1 MVGAQNKKRA
11 TRRVKPGS
19 IREETL
25 DPESWDGIRALGHRM
40 LDDMMYHQK
49 NIASLPFSF
58 TTKEAV
64 SDICVPL
71 TEEGEGEEKVYEV
84 FLKAIRPYLLH
95 NSGPRFWGAVV
106 GTGSPYGMLA
116 EMLTGGVNSNIE
128 AIASS
133 GYVHQQVIDW
143 IKEMLGY
150 PAEAGGVLVSGGSEA
165 NFTGLAVARNAK
177 AEVDMKAKG
186 IQNVPRRM
194 TLYVSDEGHHCLER
208 SVELLG
214 LGSGSLRWVPTG
226 DDCRIKLDA
235 LRKAIRDDREKG
247 CHPFCIIGC
256 AGTVNSGAFDD
267 LNALAD
273 IASREKI
280 WFHVDGA
287 FGAWVKL
294 SGTHSHLADGMERAD
309 SLAVDLH
316 KWMYMP
322 YGIGCTLVRDRLAHY
337 STFVYGHE
345 AQYLKSGIDLAK
357 EKGEMLTNPHNL
369 ALPLS
374 RSFLSLKA
382 YMLLRAYG
390 RKKYSNLIQQNLDQ
404 INYLAELIRK
414 EPDMEITVPVVS
426 NVVCFRYKPKG
437 LDEPHTEKLNKM
449 IANGVNQ
456 VSFWMVSDTTIKGR
470 YMLRACNVN
479 HRSRRG
485 DFDYIVDLVKKLGE
499 KHLPEVKAAKT

>member
-1 MVGAQNKKRA
+1 MVDSQSKKRA
-11 TRRVKPGS
+11 TGNMKSGS
-19 IREETL
+19 AREETL
-25 DPESWDGIRALGHRM
+25 DPENWNGIRALGHRM
-40 LDDMMYHQK
+40 LDDMMDHQK
-49 NIASLPFSF
+49 NIASLSFSF
-58 TTKEAV
+58 PTKESV

-84 FLKAIRPYLLH
+84 FQRSIRPYMLK
-95 NSGPRFWGAVV
+95 NTDPRFWGAVV

-116 EMLTGGVNSNIE
+116 EMLAGGVNSNME
-128 AIASS
+128 GLVSS
-133 GYVHQQVIDW
+133 GYVHKQVIDW

-186 IQNVPRRM
+186 IQNVPHRM
-194 TLYVSDEGHHCLER
+194 TLYVSDEGHNCLER

-214 LGSGSLRWVPTG
+214 LGNESLRWVPT
-226 DDCRIKLDA
+226 DEECCIKLDA
-235 LRKAIRDDREKG
+235 LRMAIRNDREKG
-247 CHPFCIIGC
+247 NHPFCVIGC
-256 AGTVNSGAFDD
+256 AGTVNSGAFDN
-267 LNALAD
+267 LNVLAD
-273 IASREKI
+273 IAAKEKM

-287 FGAWVKL
+287 FGAWVKM
-294 SGTHSHLADGMERAD
+294 SKTHSHLADGMERAD

-345 AQYLKSGIDLAK
+345 AQYLKTGKDLAK
-357 EKGEMLTNPHNL
+357 EKSKMLNNPHSL

-414 EPDMEITVPVVS
+414 EPDMEITAPVAS
-426 NVVCFRYKPKG
+426 NVVCFRYKLEG
-437 LDEPHTEKLNKM
+437 LDEAELERLNKI
-449 IANGVNQ
+449 IAGDINK
-456 VSFWMVSDTTIKGR
+456 VSFWMVSDTTIKSR
-470 YMLRACNVN
+470 FMLRACNVN
-479 HRSRRG
+479 HRSRRS
-485 DFDYIVDLVKKLGE
+485 DFYYLVDLVKKLGE
-499 KHLPEVKAAKT
+499 KHLPEVKATKA

>member
-1 MVGAQNKKRA
+1 MIRA
-11 TRRVKPGS
+11 KSKGTVKGS
-19 IREETL
+19 KALLEETL
-25 DPESWDGIRALGHRM
+25 DPENWDEMRALGHRM
-40 LDDMMYHQK
+40 LDDMIDHQRD
-49 NIASLPFSF
+49 IASMPFSF
-58 TTKEAV
+58 TTKEAME
-64 SDICVPL
+64 DICADL
-71 TEEGEGEEKVYEV
+71 TDEGEGEEKVYEV
-84 FLKAIRPYLLH
+84 FQRSIRPHLLM
-95 NSGPRFWGAVV
+95 SAGPRFWGAVV

-116 EMLTGGVNSNIE
+116 EMLTGGLNSNVE
-128 AIASS
+128 ALAAS
-133 GYVHQQVIDW
+133 GYVHSQVIDW

-208 SVELLG
+208 SVEILG
-214 LGSGSLRWVPTG
+214 LGNESLRWVPTD

-235 LRKAIRDDREKG
+235 LRKAIAEDREKG
-247 CHPFCIIGC
+247 CHPFCVIGC

-273 IASREKI
+273 IAAKEKI

-287 FGAWVKL
+287 FGAWVKI
-294 SGTHSHLADGMERAD
+294 SKTHRRLADGMERAD

-345 AQYLKSGIDLAK
+345 AQYLKTGIDMAK
-357 EKGEMLTNPHNL
+357 EKGEMLSNPHNL

-390 RKKYSNLIQQNLDQ
+390 REKYSNLIQQNIDQ
-404 INYLAELIRK
+404 TSYLAELVKK
-414 EPDMEITVPVVS
+414 EPDMEITAPVAS

-437 LDEPHTEKLNKM
+437 LNDAELERLNKM
-449 IANGVNQ
+449 IAGGINQ
-456 VSFWMVSDTTIKGR
+456 VSFWMISDTIIKGR

-479 HRSRRG
+479 HRSRRK
-485 DFDYIVDLVKKLGE
+485 DFDYLVDLVKKLG
-499 KHLPEVKAAKT
+499 KQFLPEVRKK

>member
-1 MVGAQNKKRA
+1 M
-11 TRRVKPGS
+11 
-19 IREETL
+19 EETL
-25 DPESWDGIRALGHRM
+25 DPENWDEIRALGHRM
-40 LDDMMYHQK
+40 LDDMIDYQRD
-49 NIASLPFSF
+49 IASMPFGF
-58 TTKEAV
+58 TTKEAIE
-64 SDICVPL
+64 DICVHL
-71 TEEGEGEEKVYEV
+71 TDEGEGEEKVYEV
-84 FLKAIRPYLLH
+84 FQRSIQPYLLM
-95 NSGPRFWGAVV
+95 SAGPRFWGAVV

-116 EMLTGGVNSNIE
+116 EMLTGGLNSNVE
-128 AIASS
+128 ALVAS
-133 GYVHQQVIDW
+133 GYVHNQVIDW

-165 NFTGLAVARNAK
+165 NFTGLVVARNAK

-208 SVELLG
+208 SVEILG
-214 LGSGSLRWVPTG
+214 LGNESLRWVPTD

-235 LRKAIRDDREKG
+235 LRKAIAEDREKG
-247 CHPFCIIGC
+247 CHPFCVIGC

-273 IASREKI
+273 IAAKEKM

-287 FGAWVKL
+287 FGAWVKI
-294 SGTHSHLADGMERAD
+294 SKTHRHLADGMERAD

-345 AQYLKSGIDLAK
+345 AHYLKTGIDLAK
-357 EKGEMLTNPHNL
+357 EKGEMLSNPHNL

-390 RKKYSNLIQQNLDQ
+390 REKYSNLIQQNIDQ
-404 INYLAELIRK
+404 TSYLAELVKK
-414 EPDMEITVPVVS
+414 ERDMEITAPVAS

-437 LDEPHTEKLNKM
+437 LNDAELERLNKM
-449 IANGVNQ
+449 IAGGINQ
-456 VSFWMVSDTTIKGR
+456 VSFWMISDTTIKGR

-479 HRSRRG
+479 HRSRRE
-485 DFDYIVDLVKKLGE
+485 DFDYLVDLVKKLG
-499 KHLPEVKAAKT
+499 KQFLPEVRKK

>member
-1 MVGAQNKKRA
+1 MIDAQKKKRMA
-11 TRRVKPGS
+11 GMKPGS
-19 IREETL
+19 PREETL
-25 DPESWDGIRALGHRM
+25 DPEDWGAIRALGHRM
-40 LDDMMYHQK
+40 LDDMMDHQK

-58 TTKEAV
+58 FPKEKV
-64 SDICVPL
+64 EDICVPL
-71 TEEGEGEEKVYEV
+71 TEEGEGEEKVYDV
-84 FLKAIRPYLLH
+84 FFKSLRPYLLQ
-95 NSGPRFWGAVV
+95 SPGPRFWGAVV

-116 EMLTGGVNSNIE
+116 EMLTGGVNSNVE

-133 GYVHQQVIDW
+133 GYVHMQVVDW

-177 AEVDMKAKG
+177 AEVNVKAGG

-214 LGSGSLRWVPTG
+214 LGSESLRWVPT
-226 DDCRIKLDA
+226 DDECRIKLDA
-235 LRKAIRDDREKG
+235 LMKAIGEDREKG
-247 CHPFCIIGC
+247 FHPFCVIGC

-273 IASREKI
+273 LAKREKM

-287 FGAWVKL
+287 FGGWVKI
-294 SGTHSHLADGMERAD
+294 SKTHSHLADGMERAD

-345 AQYLKSGIDLAK
+345 AQYLKAGMDLAK
-357 EKGEMLTNPHNL
+357 EKGELLTNPHNL

-374 RSFLSLKA
+374 RGFLSLKA

-390 RKKYSNLIQQNLDQ
+390 KKKYGDLIQQNIDQ
-404 INYLAELIRK
+404 TNYLADLVK
-414 EPDMEITVPVVS
+414 NDPDMEITAPVAS
-426 NVVCFRYKPKG
+426 NIVCFRYRPEG
-437 LDEPHTEKLNKM
+437 LDEARTEKLNKM
-449 IANGVNQ
+449 IMDSLNQ

-479 HRSRRG
+479 HRTRRG
-485 DFDYIVDLVKKLGE
+485 DLEYLVDLVKKLGE
-499 KHLPEVKAAKT
+499 RHLPEAKI